1 MDKYILFFDIDGT
14 IVDSFNGHKFISKRL
29 RDAFKQLQNN
39 GHLIFIATGR
49 PLAYLNDDILSVG
62 FDGYVLCNGA
72 VVMKDGKVLK
82 ETVFPR
88 DVLIDLV
95 HTLDSNGNDYFL
107 NYIKEVYYS
116 KNNSEENELFGNE
129 MIKNGIVYREYN
141 VEDIVITKIE
151 INKLE
156 EKTIK
161 YLKSMEREGYNV
173 VWYPKLNYAEITMP
187 NTTKGHSISEV
198 LDLLNI
204 PVERSIAFG
213 DGDNDI
219 EMFKTVGH
227 GVAMGNGSDH
237 IKKVADIVT
246 DTCKNE
252 GIVKELLRLG
262 LITELD

>member
-14 IVDSFNGHKFISKRL
+14 IVDSFNGHKLISRRL
-29 RDAFKQLQNN
+29 RDAFKQLQDN
-39 GHLIFIATGR
+39 GHLCFLATGR

-72 VVMKDGKVLK
+72 VVIKDDKVIR
-82 ETVFPR
+82 ESIFPK

-95 HTLDSNGNDYFL
+95 HTLDKNGNDYFL
-107 NYIKEVYYS
+107 NYIKEVYFS

-129 MIKNGIVYREYN
+129 MIKNGIVYRDYV
-141 VEDIVITKIE
+141 VEDLVITKIE

-156 EKTIK
+156 ENTIK
-161 YLKSMEREGYNV
+161 YLKNMEKEGYVV

-187 NTTKGHSISEV
+187 NVTKGHIIKEV
-198 LDLLNI
+198 LEMLDI
-204 PVERSIAFG
+204 PIERSIAFG

-219 EMFKTVGH
+219 EMLKTVGH

-237 IKKVADIVT
+237 VKAIADRIT
-246 DTCKNE
+246 DTCHNE

-262 LITELD
+262 LITG